1 MARGVGSRLQGTD
14 KMAGARMVST
24 AILGV
29 THTPP
34 NFDVPR
40 NACDCHVHVF
50 GPHARFPLWPGR
62 SYTPGEASI
71 EQLEALHRHLDI
83 QRVVV
88 VHPSPYGADNA
99 VTINA
104 LRALGGK
111 ARGVAV
117 IDETTS
123 DSALVE
129 MHQAGVRGVRVNLE
143 SAGESDP
150 AVARRALE
158 WAGQRVRPFGWHVQT
173 FTTLPVIAAVYDT
186 IKALPVTLVID
197 HFGRPDAALGP
208 DQPGLEKI
216 YALLRSGKVY
226 VKISGAYRISKAPD
240 YADAAAVAQ
249 AMIAA
254 NPDRIVWGSDWP
266 HPSGGKGR
274 AVRDLVNVEAFRPE
288 DEGAALNRMK
298 GWCANKA
305 ELEKILVTNPAR
317 LYDF

>member
-1 MARGVGSRLQGTD
+1 VT
-14 KMAGARMVST
+14 K
-24 AILGV
+24 ILDV
-29 THTPP
+29 IHTPL

-40 NACDCHVHVF
+40 GACDCHVHVF

-71 EQLEALHRHLDI
+71 DELTALHHHLRI
-83 QRVVV
+83 GRVVI

-99 VTINA
+99 VTLDV
-104 LRALGGK
+104 LRVFGER

-117 IDETTS
+117 IDESTS
-123 DSALVE
+123 DAMLVE

-150 AVARRALE
+150 TVARRALE
-158 WAGQRVRPFGWHVQT
+158 WAAKRVRPFGWHVQT
-173 FTTLPVIAAVYDT
+173 YTTLPVIAALSET
-186 IKALPVTLVID
+186 IADLPVTLVID

-216 YALLRSGKVY
+216 YSLLKSGRVY
-226 VKISGAYRISKAPD
+226 VKISGAYRISNAPD
-240 YADAAAVAQ
+240 YADAAPIAR

-266 HPSGGKGR
+266 HPAGGNGR
-274 AVRDLVNVEAFRPE
+274 ATRDLVNVEPFRPE
-288 DEGAALNRMK
+288 DEGMALNRLN
-298 GWCANKA
+298 GWCTNRG
-305 ELEKILVTNPAR
+305 ELEKILVTNPSR

>member
-1 MARGVGSRLQGTD
+1 M
-14 KMAGARMVST
+14 T

-29 THTPP
+29 THRPP
-34 NFDVPR
+34 DFDVPR

-50 GPHARFPLWPGR
+50 GPHAAFPLWPGR

-71 EQLEALHRHLDI
+71 DELAALHRHLRID
-83 QRVVV
+83 RVVI

-99 VTINA
+99 VTLDA
-104 LRALGGK
+104 LRIFGAK

-117 IDETTS
+117 IDENTS
-123 DSALVE
+123 DAAMRD
-129 MHQAGVRGVRVNLE
+129 MHDAGVRGVRVNLE
-143 SAGESDP
+143 SVGQSDP

-158 WAGQRVRPFGWHVQT
+158 FAARRVRPFDWHVQT
-173 FTTLPVIAAVYDT
+173 YTTLPVIAALYET
-186 IKALPVTLVID
+186 IAALPVTLVVD
-197 HFGRPDAALGP
+197 HFGRPEAALGP

-216 YALLRSGKVY
+216 YALLKSGKVY
-226 VKISGAYRISKAPD
+226 VKISGAYRISKVPD
-240 YADAAAVAQ
+240 YADAAPMAR

-274 AVRDLVNVEAFRPE
+274 AVRDLVNVEPFRPE
-288 DEGAALNRMK
+288 DEGAALNRLN
-298 GWCANKA
+298 GWCANRG
-305 ELEKILVTNPAR
+305 ELEKILVANPAR